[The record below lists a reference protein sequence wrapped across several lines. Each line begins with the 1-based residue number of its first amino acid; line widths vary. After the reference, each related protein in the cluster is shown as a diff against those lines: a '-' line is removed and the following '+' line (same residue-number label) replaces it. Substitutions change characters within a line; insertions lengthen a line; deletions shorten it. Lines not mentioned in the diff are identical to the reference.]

1 MRFEQSP
8 GTGIGTGLSYRYLSG
23 VLKTQLILPIRHDIG
38 QLLDKLE
45 QSGEFGFRD
54 WELVRQTLGFAY
66 GSRRAFT
73 YRSPKTP
80 TPQYIVNQAAMLM
93 IKRATNQRAEDWL
106 SVGFAGYCENVV
118 FKTNIVTW
126 HEYQLEDF
134 RIGPNWRMALRQL
147 VANRRIRQWTE
158 MFELKLRD
166 YFAAEQITAFGMTTF
181 LVESNPKAFLDFIKQ
196 VALGTKTAD
205 ALALAY
211 GKDVNALDQDW
222 LKWIAR
228 QR

>member
-1 MRFEQSP
+1 
-8 GTGIGTGLSYRYLSG
+8 
-23 VLKTQLILPIRHDIG
+23 
-38 QLLDKLE
+38 
-45 QSGEFGFRD
+45 
-54 WELVRQTLGFAY
+54 
-66 GSRRAFT
+66 
-73 YRSPKTP
+73 
-80 TPQYIVNQAAMLM
+80 
-93 IKRATNQRAEDWL
+93 
-106 SVGFAGYCENVV
+106 
-118 FKTNIVTW
+118 
-126 HEYQLEDF
+126 
-134 RIGPNWRMALRQL
+134 MALRQL